1 MSPSDKP
8 PAETTAN
15 LPPQEVWL
23 LLDSAQQQHVFQT
36 LVRLCRQ
43 LLQTTLPQPD
53 PPEVDH
59 A

>member
-1 MSPSDKP
+1 MSSHDNL

-15 LPPQEVWL
+15 LPPQEIWL
-23 LLDSAQQQHVFQT
+23 LLDQEQRQHVFQT

-43 LLQTTLPQPD
+43 LLQTTLAQAET
-53 PPEVDH
+53 PEVEH

>member
-1 MSPSDKP
+1 MSSHDNL

-15 LPPQEVWL
+15 LPPQEIWL
-23 LLDSAQQQHVFQT
+23 LLDQEQRQHVFQT

-43 LLQTTLPQPD
+43 LLQTTRPQAET
-53 PPEVDH
+53 PEVEH